1 MVDVPQAGGGHMPRS
16 HMATSGNAA
25 AAADAEEAWQRTQR
39 LERVSAR
46 VLARAEVSAERV
58 RELAAAAAGS
68 WAAAAA
74 NHGDASSDATV
85 HPDNARAQEA
95 APAPEA
101 AIPKWKAISMGFGIA
116 TEISGGVKQ
125 LKQDQADFLANV
137 TAVGGEF
144 LTELVAELNESVATA
159 QSEILAA
166 NVPLASYG
174 RVKDALDRVRGA
186 PTRHASEHNALLPF
200 AHILCPCPC
209 PCAWPRRSCSSL
221 THACEV
227 CSLKALL
234 VIGLASCWAYPCRR
248 FEQMCLKD

>member
-1 MVDVPQAGGGHMPRS
+1 MPGGRPLGGRHGKDFCPSKNNAPSTHTSSSCTSSAALQLLAQHTKPSNGAR
-16 HMATSGNAA
+16 MACM
-25 AAADAEEAWQRTQR
+25 
-39 LERVSAR
+39 L
-46 VLARAEVSAERV
+46 
-58 RELAAAAAGS
+58 